1 MADAD
6 ELDEIVRR
14 KLAALISKVTQ
25 EIEFRW
31 GDECLPLPRIL
42 LHVLDPGPKDLVST
56 ALQLKTRLDTHWKG
70 VCFMRLLALGD
81 DWENFFKFAASLYFL
96 KLISSHCGD
105 RSLVLAFMLYSIYEQ
120 YESEVAKLLLNSIM
134 LVFGFFRTNLPASV
148 QLFLEKHEIL
158 MRHM

>member
-14 KLAALISKVTQ
+14 KLGALISRVTQ

-42 LHVLDPGPKDLVST
+42 LHVLDPVEGPMDLVST
-56 ALQLKTRLDTHWKG
+56 ALQLKTRLDTHWNLQLPSI
-70 VCFMRLLALGD
+70 V
-81 DWENFFKFAASLYFL
+81 
-96 KLISSHCGD
+96 SSWFRHTVVIA
-105 RSLVLAFMLYSIYEQ
+105 LVLAFMLYSIYEQ
-120 YESEVAKLLLNSIM
+120 YESEVAKLLFNSIM

-148 QLFLEKHEIL
+148 QLFLEKHGIL